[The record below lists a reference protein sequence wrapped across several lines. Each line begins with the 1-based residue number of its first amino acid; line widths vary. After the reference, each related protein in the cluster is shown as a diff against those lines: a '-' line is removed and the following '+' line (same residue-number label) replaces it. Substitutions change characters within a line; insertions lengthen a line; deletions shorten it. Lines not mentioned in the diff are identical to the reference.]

1 VIRVLLVDD
10 QVLVRTG
17 LRMILDEA
25 PDISVVGQAA
35 SGDEALYL
43 ARRTRPDIVLMD
55 VRMPGMDG
63 IEATRQLR
71 EAAGAEDPPRII
83 ILTTFD
89 LDEYVFAG
97 LQAGAS
103 GFLLKDTLAAD
114 LLTAVRVVAAG
125 QAVAGP
131 TVTKRLIEH
140 YVGAAPRPAAD
151 SARLDVL
158 TARER
163 EVLTLIARG
172 MSNAEIADALVVS
185 EGTVKTHVNR
195 IFAKLDLRDRI
206 QAVILGY
213 ELGLVTAD

>member
-1 VIRVLLVDD
+1 MIRVVIVDD

-25 PDISVVGQAA
+25 HDITVVGEAA
-35 SGDEALYL
+35 SGDDAIYIT
-43 ARRTRPDIVLMD
+43 RRTAPHVVLMD

-63 IEATRQLR
+63 IESTRRIR
-71 EAAGAEDPPRII
+71 EAADAPRVIV
-83 ILTTFD
+83 LTTFD

-114 LLTAVRVVAAG
+114 LLAAVRVVAAG

-131 TVTKRLIEH
+131 TVTRRLIEH
-140 YVGAAPRPAAD
+140 FVATIPGPGPD
-151 SARLDVL
+151 TTGLDVL

-163 EVLTLIARG
+163 EVLVLIARG
-172 MSNAEIADALVVS
+172 MSNGEIAETLVVS
-185 EGTVKTHVNR
+185 EGTVKSHVNR
-195 IFAKLDLRDRI
+195 ILSKLDLRDRI

-213 ELGLVTAD
+213 RAGLVSPE